1 MPHDWDMVDN
11 WTMAQAY
18 TIQAAATAKRK
29 FEHLHGTQHPVVQ
42 IDTSKVVINLSD
54 KALKPAVISILSK
67 GLNYAQTTS
76 IKSNMKDFISGIE

>member
-1 MPHDWDMVDN
+1 
-11 WTMAQAY
+11 MAQAY